1 LADDST
7 PTEPDPPPEDES
19 PPLADQG
26 PPPLS
31 ADDAPPPPAPP
42 PDPTISEVVSTR
54 ADRVT
59 ARADRLA
66 RRPAVRQLWR
76 VGGSLAAVGILGFG
90 TLQSV
95 TRIAHEEETIVTE
108 LDGSS
113 VRSVSIRNGAGSIH
127 LVGTDSDTVTVHAEV
142 SHGLRSTGHTE
153 RIEGD
158 RLVLRASC
166 PVLGSDFCNVA
177 YRVEVPRDVSV
188 ELRSDSRITV
198 RDIAGSVDASSD
210 NGRVQA
216 TRIDGNVRLE
226 SDNGR
231 VVGQSLA
238 SPVAIV
244 DSDNGRVELSFA
256 EPPESVSATSD
267 NGSVEVVVPDTRD
280 AYVVSVSSDNG
291 TASGTDVRTDPDSR
305 QTITADSDN
314 GDVTVRY
321 P

>member
-1 LADDST
+1 
-7 PTEPDPPPEDES
+7 
-19 PPLADQG
+19 
-26 PPPLS
+26 
-31 ADDAPPPPAPP
+31 
-42 PDPTISEVVSTR
+42 VVSSR

-127 LVGTDSDTVTVHAEV
+127 LVGTDSDTVTVRAEV

-158 RLVLRASC
+158 QLVLRASC
-166 PVLGSDFCNVA
+166 PVFGSDFCEVV
-177 YRVEVPRDVSV
+177 YRVEVPRDVAV

-231 VVGQSLA
+231 VVGRSLA

-256 EPPESVSATSD
+256 EPPGSVSATSD

-280 AYVVSVSSDNG
+280 TYVISVSSDNG
-291 TASGTDVRTDPDSR
+291 TASGTDVRTDPDST